1 MGNVGAK
8 GKPFCSCIQIQK
20 KIACKYLQLILETN
34 AVSVFNAKGL
44 KRDKGKTVL

>member
-1 MGNVGAK
+1 MLVQRGN
-8 GKPFCSCIQIQK
+8 PFVLASKYKK